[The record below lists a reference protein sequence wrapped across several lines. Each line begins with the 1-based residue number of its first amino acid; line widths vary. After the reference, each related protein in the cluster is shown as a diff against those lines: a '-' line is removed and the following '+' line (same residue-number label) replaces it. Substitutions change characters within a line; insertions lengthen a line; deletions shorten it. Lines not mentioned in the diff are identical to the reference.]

1 MKKVSNSDVTVVIAA
16 LNEEKG
22 IGPTLREL
30 REALEDPCFLVVD
43 GRSVD
48 GTVEV
53 ARGLGADVY
62 VQSGRGKG
70 QAVSEAL
77 IHVG

>member
-1 MKKVSNSDVTVVIAA
+1 MD
-16 LNEEKG
+16 
-22 IGPTLREL
+22 R
-30 REALEDPCFLVVD
+30 
-43 GRSVD
+43 
-48 GTVEV
+48 TVEI
-53 ARGLGADVY
+53 AKGLGADVY

>member
-30 REALEDPCFLVVD
+30 REASEDPCFLVQLVLVLE
-43 GRSVD
+43 R
-48 GTVEV
+48 
-53 ARGLGADVY
+53 LL
-62 VQSGRGKG
+62 K
-70 QAVSEAL
+70 
-77 IHVG
+77 